1 MFGFEKTKKTL
12 EYDKIIEYIAAKC
25 VSETGGI
32 RLKNSAP
39 VLDADTLQNIL
50 FQVKEMRE
58 IFLADGGFPIWDY
71 YDIRILLNKIEPEES
86 FLEIADFLKVQN
98 FLEVIAEVHS
108 FYNKVKEKYPYLG
121 NIINRLKQKDKLL
134 TQIKFTIEPSGKIYD
149 NASPE
154 LKAIR
159 KDIAKVNDDIHL
171 RLERIV
177 RKKAEYLQEDYLTL
191 RDGRLVIPV
200 REFSV
205 TKIPGIVH
213 GQSST
218 GATYFVEPMP
228 VVELNNQMQKLLS
241 AERKEIVKI
250 LKRLSKLLREEQIDL
265 IIDFDLLN
273 ELDVLQAKA
282 KYANEVK
289 AILPEINDSFYWRL
303 KSAKH
308 PLLLKMHPD
317 STVPLNLT
325 AGKDNNELIIS
336 GPNAGGKTVAL
347 KTIGLLQLLF
357 QSGFHIP
364 AAEGTLMPICRQV
377 FTIIGDKQSIE
388 QDLST
393 FSSHI
398 NALNE
403 IINNIENEGLVL
415 IDEIG
420 SGTEPSGGA
429 ALSISFLEKINKKG
443 IVSIVTTHQNQLKAF
458 ASETEGIE
466 NAAMQFDNENLT
478 PLFTMEQGIP
488 GSSYTY
494 DICRR
499 LGLDES
505 ILKRAIAVSG
515 KETFKL
521 DVLLTDVSQKSLKY
535 QELSNQ
541 LSIKESE
548 LNGLI
553 QLYKDKNEIF
563 KTKRKQFEKEAVEQA
578 QEILSNVNR
587 EIETAIR
594 EIKESQADKE
604 IVKKARQRLEDQR
617 KLLHQK
623 TEQKETVSTTD
634 ITGLA
639 KGQKVR
645 SVQYGIKGVISKIF
659 KSKDEVEIEK
669 DGLKI
674 TVSIS
679 DIELLDE
686 YGKVISQDVNLR
698 TASDQIFT
706 ASAET
711 NISNELNL
719 RGLTVDEAIRKVES
733 YLDSAVMSSWDE
745 VRLVHGKGTGAL
757 REAVH
762 KYLSGLKTIKEYRL
776 GKWGEGD
783 SGVTVVL
790 LK

>member
-25 VSETGGI
+25 VSETGGT

-39 VLDADTLQNIL
+39 VLEADTLQNIL

-58 IFLADGGFPIWDY
+58 VFLADGGFPIWDY

-134 TQIKFTIEPSGKIYD
+134 TQIKFTVEPSGKIYD

-159 KDIAKVNDDIHL
+159 KDIAKVNDDIHQ

-250 LKRLSKLLREEQIDL
+250 LKRLSKLLRDEQSDL

-403 IINNIENEGLVL
+403 IVNNIENEGLVL

-521 DVLLTDVSQKSLKY
+521 DALLTDVTQKSLKY

-553 QLYKDKNEIF
+553 QLYKDRNEIF
-563 KTKRKQFEKEAVEQA
+563 KTKRKQLEKEAVEQA
-578 QEILSNVNR
+578 QEILNNVNR

-604 IVKKARQRLEDQR
+604 VVKKARQRLEDQR

-623 TEQKETVSTTD
+623 TEEKETISTTD
-634 ITGLA
+634 IAGLS
-639 KGQKVR
+639 KGQRVR

-674 TVSIS
+674 TVSIL

-686 YGKVISQDVNLR
+686 FGKVISQDVNR
-698 TASDQIFT
+698 KTTSDQMFT

>member
-71 YDIRILLNKIEPEES
+71 YDVRILLNKIEPEES

-134 TQIKFTIEPSGKIYD
+134 TQIKFTIEPSGNIYD

-159 KDIAKVNDDIHL
+159 RDIAKVNDDIHH

-177 RKKAEYLQEDYLTL
+177 RKKAEFLQEDYLTL

-218 GATYFVEPMP
+218 GATYFVEPLP
-228 VVELNNQMQKLLS
+228 VVELNNQMQKLIS

-282 KYANEVK
+282 RYANEVK

-364 AAEGTLMPICRQV
+364 AAEGTLMPICRQI

-403 IINNIENEGLVL
+403 IVNNIENEGLVL

-458 ASETEGIE
+458 AGETEGIE

-578 QEILSNVNR
+578 QEILKNVNR

-604 IVKKARQRLEDQR
+604 VVKKARQRLEDRR

-639 KGQKVR
+639 KGQRVR

-679 DIELLDE
+679 DVELLDE
-686 YGKVISQDVNLR
+686 YGKVISQDVNR
-698 TASDQIFT
+698 KTVSDQMFT

-757 REAVH
+757 RDAVH

>member
-86 FLEIADFLKVQN
+86 FLEIADFLKTQN
-98 FLEVIAEVHS
+98 FLEVVAEVHS

-121 NIINRLKQKDKLL
+121 DIINRLKQKDKLL
-134 TQIKFTIEPSGKIYD
+134 TQIKFTIEPSGNIYD

-159 KDIAKVNDDIHL
+159 RDIAKVNDDIHH

-218 GATYFVEPMP
+218 GATYFVEPLP

-478 PLFTMEQGIP
+478 PIFTMEQGIP

-578 QEILSNVNR
+578 KEILNNVNR

-604 IVKKARQRLEDQR
+604 VVKKARQRLEDQR

-634 ITGLA
+634 VTGLA

-686 YGKVISQDVNLR
+686 YGKVISQDVNLK
-698 TASDQIFT
+698 TASDQMFT

>member
-86 FLEIADFLKVQN
+86 FLEIADFLKTQN
-98 FLEVIAEVHS
+98 FLEVVAEVHS

-121 NIINRLKQKDKLL
+121 DIINRLKQKDKLL
-134 TQIKFTIEPSGKIYD
+134 TQIKFTIEPSGNIYD

-159 KDIAKVNDDIHL
+159 RDIAKVNDDIHH

-218 GATYFVEPMP
+218 GATYFVEPLP

-478 PLFTMEQGIP
+478 PIFTMEQGIP

-578 QEILSNVNR
+578 QEILNNVNR

-604 IVKKARQRLEDQR
+604 VVKKARQRLEDQR

-634 ITGLA
+634 VTGLA

-686 YGKVISQDVNLR
+686 YGKVISQDVNLK
-698 TASDQIFT
+698 TASDQMFT

>member
-58 IFLADGGFPIWDY
+58 IFLADGGFPIWNY

-86 FLEIADFLKVQN
+86 FLETADFLKVQN

-121 NIINRLKQKDKLL
+121 DIINRLKQKDKLL
-134 TQIKFTIEPSGKIYD
+134 TQIKFTIEPSGNIYD

-159 KDIAKVNDDIHL
+159 RDIAKVNDDIHH

-218 GATYFVEPMP
+218 GATYFVEPLP

-403 IINNIENEGLVL
+403 IVNNIENEGLVL

-578 QEILSNVNR
+578 QEILNNVNR

-604 IVKKARQRLEDQR
+604 VVKKARQRLEDQR

-623 TEQKETVSTTD
+623 TEEKETVSTTD

-686 YGKVISQDVNLR
+686 YGKVISQDVNLK
-698 TASDQIFT
+698 TASDQMFT

>member
-1 MFGFEKTKKTL
+1 
-12 EYDKIIEYIAAKC
+12 
-25 VSETGGI
+25 
-32 RLKNSAP
+32 
-39 VLDADTLQNIL
+39 
-50 FQVKEMRE
+50 
-58 IFLADGGFPIWDY
+58 
-71 YDIRILLNKIEPEES
+71 
-86 FLEIADFLKVQN
+86 
-98 FLEVIAEVHS
+98 
-108 FYNKVKEKYPYLG
+108 
-121 NIINRLKQKDKLL
+121 
-134 TQIKFTIEPSGKIYD
+134 
-149 NASPE
+149 
-154 LKAIR
+154 
-159 KDIAKVNDDIHL
+159 
-171 RLERIV
+171 
-177 RKKAEYLQEDYLTL
+177 
-191 RDGRLVIPV
+191 
-200 REFSV
+200 
-205 TKIPGIVH
+205 
-213 GQSST
+213 
-218 GATYFVEPMP
+218 
-228 VVELNNQMQKLLS
+228 
-241 AERKEIVKI
+241 
-250 LKRLSKLLREEQIDL
+250 EEQIDL

-403 IINNIENEGLVL
+403 IVNNIENEGLVL

-521 DVLLTDVSQKSLKY
+521 DVLLTDVTQKSLKY

-578 QEILSNVNR
+578 QEILNNVNR

-604 IVKKARQRLEDQR
+604 VVKKARQRLEDQR

-623 TEQKETVSTTD
+623 TEQKEIVSTTD

-679 DIELLDE
+679 DTELLDE
-686 YGKVISQDVNLR
+686 YGKVISQDVNLK
-698 TASDQIFT
+698 TASDQMFT

-757 REAVH
+757 RQAVH